1 MKFAGKALTGIFM
14 RCMWDE
20 ADVDVI
26 QKQQVVTAKRRMCL
40 PKEMY
45 DLCGNW
51 FMAVQKT
58 MWKRKAT
65 VRTVPYYCTSTFQ
78 AVTWKNAP
86 IWKTKKTAGCG
97 IDRWSARQRKD
108 QLILHWELLL
118 NLNSTK
124 HCERPPPGIVK
135 LFHYGVQI
143 FVRLLPADCFLIQL
157 VFRHIKNFVLVMKCT
172 AHSKNVAQRRFGTLN
187 CKSWRGGY
195 SVQEKKE
202 SSRLRRHDPTSRLPI
217 YSNSLLRVN
226 VWFAVRAVLGELGQ
240 PVQMF
245 AQCYHQSHPDRI
257 RHVWYLQI

>member
-26 QKQQVVTAKRRMCL
+26 QKQQVVTAKWRMCL

-65 VRTVPYYCTSTFQ
+65 VWTVPYYCTSTFQ

-143 FVRLLPADCFLIQL
+143 FVRLLPDDCFLIQF
-157 VFRHIKNFVLVMKCT
+157 VFRHIKNFVLVMKVHRPFKKCCSAQIRDFKLQELMRRLQRSRKKRKLQT
-172 AHSKNVAQRRFGTLN
+172 AQAWSYLETSNVL
-187 CKSWRGGY
+187 
-195 SVQEKKE
+195 
-202 SSRLRRHDPTSRLPI
+202 
-217 YSNSLLRVN
+217 
-226 VWFAVRAVLGELGQ
+226 
-240 PVQMF
+240 
-245 AQCYHQSHPDRI
+245 
-257 RHVWYLQI
+257 